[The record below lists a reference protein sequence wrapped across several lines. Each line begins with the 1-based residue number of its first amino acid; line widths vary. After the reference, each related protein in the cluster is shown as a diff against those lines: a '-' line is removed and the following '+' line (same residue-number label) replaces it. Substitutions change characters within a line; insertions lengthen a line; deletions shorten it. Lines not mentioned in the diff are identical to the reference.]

1 MMRATRPL
9 ARAAR
14 RLSTSCEGKAYAGAM
29 TKVVCTLGPATET
42 QERVQELCDAGMA
55 CARLNF
61 SHVTDYSE
69 PAAKMELVRAARGEH
84 AKLEGTIH
92 DAGSR
97 HANLRAVLLDTKG
110 PEVRTGPLPGNAE
123 SFIIEDGMEVCCTFD
138 DVSTDEPVK
147 AGDSKCRLHVDYES
161 LPSTV
166 AVGSKILLDDGLI
179 SLQVTQIGS
188 DSVTAVAENAG
199 PIKARK
205 GVNLPGSIL
214 DLPALTPKDKE
225 DIQWAVETGADFVA
239 LSFVRSA
246 RNVRSCRAF
255 MERCCPDQKTRMP
268 QIISK
273 IENQEGVDNFDGILE
288 ASDGVMVARGDLGV
302 EIDFE
307 KVFAAQRY
315 MVDACNRVGKPV
327 IVATQ
332 MLDSMM
338 RQPRPTRAEVTDV
351 AAAVLDGAD
360 AVMLSGET
368 AAGKYPL
375 EALRAM
381 KSIIREADAI
391 IDGKSRE
398 GETSGKSYARS
409 AQKSANVV
417 PLQDVELDA
426 VARAACRAADALDAK
441 LITCVTRSGQLAKA
455 IARHRPSIP
464 IVAFCYTAEVGRSLA
479 LHRAVTPILLDAVRG
494 SEQKWT

>member
-1 MMRATRPL
+1 M
-9 ARAAR
+9 
-14 RLSTSCEGKAYAGAM
+14 
-29 TKVVCTLGPATET
+29 
-42 QERVQELCDAGMA
+42 
-55 CARLNF
+55 
-61 SHVTDYSE
+61 
-69 PAAKMELVRAARGEH
+69 
-84 AKLEGTIH
+84 
-92 DAGSR
+92 
-97 HANLRAVLLDTKG
+97 LRAG
-110 PEVRTGPLPGNAE
+110 
-123 SFIIEDGMEVCCTFD
+123 
-138 DVSTDEPVK
+138 
-147 AGDSKCRLHVDYES
+147 
-161 LPSTV
+161 
-166 AVGSKILLDDGLI
+166 
-179 SLQVTQIGS
+179 
-188 DSVTAVAENAG
+188 
-199 PIKARK
+199 
-205 GVNLPGSIL
+205 
-214 DLPALTPKDKE
+214 
-225 DIQWAVETGADFVA
+225 
-239 LSFVRSA
+239 
-246 RNVRSCRAF
+246 
-255 MERCCPDQKTRMP
+255 
-268 QIISK
+268 
-273 IENQEGVDNFDGILE
+273 
-288 ASDGVMVARGDLGV
+288 DGVMVARGDLGV